1 MELHEKEL
9 DAVSGGAQI
18 VEIKDEKGFFLIPDD
33 VPHFST
39 KEDAEAALKLV
50 SKWEEQKFK
59 GKPPFMYPHMPH
71 QHPHGPHPWKKPMFD
86 IKNMPEELQKD
97 FPPNNESPEK
107 Q

>member
-1 MELHEKEL
+1 M
-9 DAVSGGAQI
+9 
-18 VEIKDEKGFFLIPDD
+18 
-33 VPHFST
+33 PHFST

-50 SKWEEQKFK
+50 SKWEKQKFK
-59 GKPPFMYPHMPH
+59 GKPPFMHPHMPH

-97 FPPNNESPEK
+97 FPPNNELPEK